1 MLTICK
7 KICNFANCIKVQVH
21 YYYQMI
27 VFKRYIFLILAMVVM
42 MMTAVSCRDEEDL
55 PNNDNA
61 LDDKALLVLN
71 IGTLGSGQGTR
82 AVSDDEVI
90 NTLRLVILNGD
101 EVEWTENVHIENP
114 TKSQTFMV
122 LLKTGPKKVFLV
134 ANAEDV
140 PIYVSGEKDE
150 TTGEPKVT
158 TVEEFFNRYPIGS
171 TGFKDAINSVY
182 FDNSYFN
189 TDGTVPLTAVYDINV
204 EYKVYK
210 DENGT
215 EKGNFFD
222 LWLVK
227 AATKYSVNFTNK
239 RSSPLF
245 LEELSISSLYRQ
257 MYLIPQVNEQTKG
270 GKYWIDWLHEV
281 SDLSHL
287 EGNLTEQGN
296 IEFNKAYGWIKD
308 YSVPGKETF
317 IFTPVKGAN
326 LTIPGLQT
334 SAGQEAEPGTA
345 KIGPF
350 YATEGK
356 NLIEN
361 NADGDQS
368 YLLALKLID
377 TKDGQEVTL
386 SRTLPNLSAL
396 FRNTHVIIN
405 IDFDES
411 YMHVYGEI
419 GAWNSSKVYGSL
431 TEE

>member
-1 MLTICK
+1 MLKLTNHI
-7 KICNFANCIKVQVH
+7 
-21 YYYQMI
+21 
-27 VFKRYIFLILAMVVM
+27 RLILAMSVLLPIF
-42 MMTAVSCRDEEDL
+42 ASCIYDSDT
-55 PNNDNA
+55 PIDNEIQ
-61 LDDKALLVLN
+61 DDKALLVLN
-71 IGTLGSGQGTR
+71 IGALGSDRGTR
-82 AVSDDEVI
+82 AMSDDEVI
-90 NTLRLVILNGD
+90 NTLRLVILDGD
-101 EVEWTENVHIENP
+101 EVEWTENVHIEHP
-114 TKSQTFMV
+114 AKSQTFMV

-140 PIYVSGEKDE
+140 PIYVPGEIDE
-150 TTGEPKVT
+150 TTGKPKAT
-158 TVEEFFNRYPIGS
+158 TVEEFFSRYPIGS
-171 TGFKDAINSVY
+171 TGFKDAVNSVY

-189 TDGTVPLTAVYDINV
+189 ADGSIPLTAVYDINV

-210 DENGT
+210 DDNGT

-227 AATKYSVNFTNK
+227 AATKYTVNFTNK
-239 RSSPLF
+239 RSSPLY
-245 LEELSISSLYRQ
+245 LNELSISSLYQQ

-317 IFTPVKGAN
+317 VFSPVTGAN

-334 SAGQEAEPGTA
+334 SAGQQAEPGTA
-345 KIGPF
+345 SIGPF

-368 YLLALKLID
+368 YLLTLKLTD
-377 TKDGQEVTL
+377 TKDNQERVL

-419 GAWNSSKVYGSL
+419 GDWQSENVYGSL